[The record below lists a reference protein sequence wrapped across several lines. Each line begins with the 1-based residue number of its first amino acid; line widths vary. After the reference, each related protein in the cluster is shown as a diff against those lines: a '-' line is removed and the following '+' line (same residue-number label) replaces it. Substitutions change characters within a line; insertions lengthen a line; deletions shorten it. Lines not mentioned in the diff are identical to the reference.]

1 MFEEFKNLWRRFY
14 NWTVGNGPRPENE
27 VIPPEPPP
35 DLPFTRKFELKQSRF
50 HERPLASR
58 YNEWLERKSLH
69 VFSMLYL
76 GMSMLTCLLFMA
88 LLLSTVA
95 DLPSF
100 GDANNPVNNE
110 VIKRYI
116 EKGGQETGAQNIVA
130 GMILDYRAFDTF
142 GESAVLFTAAVS
154 VLMLLGS
161 VRRDSEEEILIN
173 LNNAGDGILRRGPP
187 SLLNLKIKTGVTPR
201 IHMFR
206 KNDAILRGVAAMSI
220 PAIILLG
227 LMVIING
234 HLSPGGGFSGGAILS
249 VAFMLCANA
258 YGFEQVHAFF
268 DEHVFIK
275 LSSTALM
282 IYAVLKGWSFFSGAN
297 HIESGIPT
305 GTIGEILSGGLILPL
320 NICVGLIVA
329 GTLYGFYA
337 LFSEGEI

>member
-1 MFEEFKNLWRRFY
+1 
-14 NWTVGNGPRPENE
+14 
-27 VIPPEPPP
+27 
-35 DLPFTRKFELKQSRF
+35 
-50 HERPLASR
+50 
-58 YNEWLERKSLH
+58 
-69 VFSMLYL
+69 
-76 GMSMLTCLLFMA
+76 MA

-116 EKGGQETGAQNIVA
+116 EKGGAETGAQNIVA

-187 SLLNLKIKTGVTPR
+187 SLLNLKIKTGYTPR

-206 KNDAILRGVAAMSI
+206 KNDSILRGVAVMSI

-258 YGFEQVHAFF
+258 YGFEHVHAFF

-297 HIESGIPT
+297 HIESGIPA